1 MLATAAY
8 AGDIF
13 RYVDTNGERLSSG
26 QENRPQRGTISFTDS
41 EKKIPAAYKDVAEKV
56 VLEGAFK
63 DLDSLTIVT
72 VTPEIKIPV
81 VDVPNTTTTCD
92 GFVTV
97 TSERR
102 QFGDFNRTVYSVH
115 DECGNL
121 VSETFSQPEVRID
134 R

>member
-1 MLATAAY
+1 MRRIGIAVALILMLATAAH
-8 AGDIF
+8 AGEIF
-13 RYVDTNGERLSSG
+13 RYVDSD
-26 QENRPQRGTISFTDS
+26 GTISFTDDV
-41 EKKIPAAYKDVAEKV
+41 KRIPPAYKDVAEKV
-56 VLEGAFK
+56 VLEGEFK
-63 DLDSLTIVT
+63 TLDSLTIVT
-72 VTPEIKIPV
+72 VTPEIVIPV
-81 VDVPNTTTTCD
+81 VEAPITTVTCD

-102 QFGDFNRTVYSVH
+102 QFGDFNRTVYSVF